1 MKTTYASQRQ
11 MILNADQIDTILLEW
26 PFLCK
31 VLCVKNH
38 FYYLTNIED
47 RAVNNFK
54 IKILTMIKFAQA
66 EAERKRKDNNLQSRL
81 MDIIKNHNNNNNN
94 YSDFLTLLLCFM
106 AIMKDNVELMFIMF
120 EGTCILMM
128 CNQIR
133 K

>member
-1 MKTTYASQRQ
+1 
-11 MILNADQIDTILLEW
+11 
-26 PFLCK
+26 
-31 VLCVKNH
+31 VKNH

-54 IKILTMIKFAQA
+54 IKILTMIKFVQA

-120 EGTCILMM
+120 EVNINICL
-128 CNQIR
+128 
-133 K
+133 